1 MLGGNL
7 ELESVC
13 ERLIADAA
21 AATGI
26 PVVALHVDRGR
37 FVIEGELPSLA
48 AKKRVLGRAA
58 TIAGAERIVDR
69 LQVAPGH
76 RLPDSQIRDRL
87 LKVLIDE
94 PAFSI
99 LAIQER
105 TSGRIALV
113 RHPCKCS
120 GVIEYGVRD
129 GVVFLGG
136 LVPGLGHKRLAGVL
150 AWWVPGV
157 RDVVNS
163 IDAAAA
169 ETDDDED
176 ILDAVQLA
184 IDKDPQLHG
193 RWIRILVSNR
203 VVTLGGQAGSE
214 AQKDRAESDAW
225 CVMGVRDVVNRLTVR
240 P

>member
-7 ELESVC
+7 ELETVC

-21 AATGI
+21 AATGT
-26 PVVALHVDRGR
+26 PVVALHVDGGR
-37 FVIEGELPSLA
+37 LVFEGELPSLA

-58 TIAGAERIVDR
+58 AIAGAERVVDR
-69 LQVAPGH
+69 VQVAPGR
-76 RLPDSQIRDRL
+76 RLPDSEIRDRL
-87 LKVLIDE
+87 LKVLIEE

-120 GVIEYGVRD
+120 GVIEYGVRE

-157 RDVVNS
+157 RDVVDG
-163 IDAAAA
+163 IEAAAA

-176 ILDAVQLA
+176 VLDAVQLA
-184 IDKDPQLHG
+184 IDKDSQL
-193 RWIRILVSNR
+193 RDSRIRILVSSR
-203 VVTLGGQAGSE
+203 VVTLGGHVESQA
-214 AQKDRAESDAW
+214 AKDRAESDAW
-225 CVMGVRDVVNRLTVR
+225 CVFGVRDVLNRLVVR